1 MSINSNVFN
10 QYGLPAKTGL
20 YDPAKETEN
29 CGVGFVAHIKGQPS
43 HQIVLDAD
51 HILRR
56 MEHRG
61 ACGCE
66 TNTGDGAGIMTSLPY
81 AFLNRVAKQAFGT
94 DLPAKGQYAA
104 GNVFLPMDPAEREL
118 CKKLINEQIRAAGQT
133 LIGWRVLPVNPDK
146 ADIGPTARQAM
157 PYMEQLFV
165 AAARGVSCDDFER
178 KLYVVRKH
186 STHSIR
192 SNTQLKQA
200 SMFYYCSLSTRV
212 IVYKGML
219 NPDQML
225 RFYPDLSAEDY
236 TAHLAMVHS
245 RFSTNTFPSWDRA
258 QPCRF
263 MSHNGEINTR
273 LGNANWM
280 SAREGVAKSALFGDD
295 IKRILPVIEPDVSDS
310 GSFDNVINEWPQPA
324 GSGDDDGARSLAKRH
339 PNVRRKTCVL

>member
-1 MSINSNVFN
+1 MSNNSSVFN
-10 QYGLPAKTGL
+10 QYGLPGKNGL
-20 YDPAKETEN
+20 YDPSKETEN

-66 TNTGDGAGIMTSLPY
+66 TNTGDGAGIMTSLPHT
-81 AFLNRVAKQAFGT
+81 FLSRVAKEAFGT
-94 DLPAKGQYAA
+94 DLPAKGRYAA
-104 GNVFLPMDPAEREL
+104 GNVFLPVDTTERET
-118 CKKLINEQIRAAGQT
+118 CKKLINEQIAAAGQK
-133 LIGWRVLPVNPDK
+133 LIGWRLLPVSPEK

-157 PYMEQLFV
+157 PHMEQLFV
-165 AAARGVSCDDFER
+165 GAAQGISGDEFER
-178 KLYVVRKH
+178 KLYVARKN
-186 STHSIR
+186 STHAIR
-192 SNTQLKQA
+192 SNTRLKQA
-200 SMFYYCSLSTRV
+200 SMFYYCSLSPRV

-225 RFYPDLSAEDY
+225 PFYPDLAAEDY

-280 SAREGVAKSALFGDD
+280 SA
-295 IKRILPVIEPDVSDS
+295 
-310 GSFDNVINEWPQPA
+310 
-324 GSGDDDGARSLAKRH
+324 
-339 PNVRRKTCVL
+339 